1 MNNAIR
7 EVFANRFAHLFLSY
21 EHFVILPQSSSSA
34 CKDISGKSIAPSEV
48 LNLTPQQQDT
58 VANFDKISFLSD
70 QVNRI
75 STKDSLKLGRLTCD
89 IYDISYRV

>member
-1 MNNAIR
+1 M
-7 EVFANRFAHLFLSY
+7 
-21 EHFVILPQSSSSA
+21 ILPQSSSSA
-34 CKDISGKSIAPSEV
+34 CKDISGKSIASSEV

-75 STKDSLKLGRLTCD
+75 STKDSLKLGRLYH
-89 IYDISYRV
+89 IGFQIFQHYFVF